1 MKRSWRVGGVVLASG
16 MSRRFG
22 KDNKLLVSVNGEPV
36 VRRTVKAY
44 VESRLE
50 IVIVVLGYQAD
61 AVCQALSGLDV
72 TLVQNPD
79 YEQGQ
84 SRALT
89 RGVAALP
96 AGLEAAAIG
105 VGDQPWLESLTIR
118 RLIKLWALRG
128 ALIAA
133 PLYAGERG
141 NPVVFSASLFP
152 ELLRVEGDLGGRPVV
167 KRHEADVAWLP
178 ISDAEQGRDV
188 DTPEGLAERR
198 PD

>member
-1 MKRSWRVGGVVLASG
+1 
-16 MSRRFG
+16 
-22 KDNKLLVSVNGEPV
+22 
-36 VRRTVKAY
+36 
-44 VESRLE
+44 
-50 IVIVVLGYQAD
+50 
-61 AVCQALSGLDV
+61 
-72 TLVQNPD
+72 
-79 YEQGQ
+79 
-84 SRALT
+84 
-89 RGVAALP
+89 
-96 AGLEAAAIG
+96 LEAAAIG